1 MWLTV
6 QLRIAIYKISYR
18 DDDRLFVLVL
28 SNTGKNSKKVET
40 ESKIQITACLCCTLY
55 IRIKKRAWSI
65 RNEHNSKVSIKIG
78 ELAKFID

>member
-28 SNTGKNSKKVET
+28 TNTGNNSKKVET
-40 ESKIQITACLCCTLY
+40 ESKFKEVHAFVVRCTYAL
-55 IRIKKRAWSI
+55 KKGVV
-65 RNEHNSKVSIKIG
+65 NSK
-78 ELAKFID
+78 